1 MKWLFGVLVALNI
14 IVFAGM
20 VAGRVAER
28 QKEALAPAVPMASG
42 TQELGLPA
50 SVQRPSVAA
59 GAASAPG
66 WVHGADDVP
75 ASAVLAADEAAE
87 RAREQENKE
96 KERKAREEKARR
108 EQLAQEKAQQD
119 APSQPAQCRPT
130 ASITLDEDDYHRIK
144 GLLAQWPH
152 AATRTVEQRR
162 SAPAKPAAASKSYRV
177 LLPSGGDAMAQLGE
191 LSDKG
196 FGGTLH
202 QGEIS
207 VGVVGSKSAAQVL
220 VSRLATAGFSGAY
233 VAEQQESAKAAP
245 ADNSLGV
252 SRMQVLFM
260 SVDDKAAKG
269 IQAVVGGYGKLNRTE
284 CK

>member
-1 MKWLFGVLVALNI
+1 MKWLFAFLVALNI

-42 TQELGLPA
+42 TQELGLPS

-66 WVHGADDVP
+66 WVHGADEMP
-75 ASAVLAADEAAE
+75 ASAVAVVDEAAE

-119 APSQPAQCRPT
+119 APSQSAQCRPT

-144 GLLAQWPH
+144 GLLAQWPY
-152 AATRTVEQRR
+152 AATRTV
-162 SAPAKPAAASKSYRV
+162 
-177 LLPSGGDAMAQLGE
+177 
-191 LSDKG
+191 
-196 FGGTLH
+196 
-202 QGEIS
+202 
-207 VGVVGSKSAAQVL
+207 
-220 VSRLATAGFSGAY
+220 
-233 VAEQQESAKAAP
+233 
-245 ADNSLGV
+245 
-252 SRMQVLFM
+252 
-260 SVDDKAAKG
+260 
-269 IQAVVGGYGKLNRTE
+269 
-284 CK
+284 

>member
-14 IVFAGM
+14 IVFAGRG
-20 VAGRVAER
+20 GRTCGRAP
-28 QKEALAPAVPMASG
+28 KEALAPAVPMASG

-96 KERKAREEKARR
+96 KSAKRAKKKPVASSWRRK
-108 EQLAQEKAQQD
+108 KAQQD
-119 APSQPAQCRPT
+119 APSQSAQCRPT

-152 AATRTVEQRR
+152 AATRTVEQRG
-162 SAPAKPAAASKSYRV
+162 SAPAKPAAASKATACYCRAA
-177 LLPSGGDAMAQLGE
+177 AMPWRSWASCRKRALAA
-191 LSDKG
+191 LCIKA
-196 FGGTLH
+196 
-202 QGEIS
+202 
-207 VGVVGSKSAAQVL
+207 KSAWAWWAANRRRKCWCRAWPQP
-220 VSRLATAGFSGAY
+220 GFSGAY

-245 ADNSLGV
+245 ADSSLAC

-269 IQAVVGGYGKLNRTE
+269 IQAVVGG
-284 CK
+284 